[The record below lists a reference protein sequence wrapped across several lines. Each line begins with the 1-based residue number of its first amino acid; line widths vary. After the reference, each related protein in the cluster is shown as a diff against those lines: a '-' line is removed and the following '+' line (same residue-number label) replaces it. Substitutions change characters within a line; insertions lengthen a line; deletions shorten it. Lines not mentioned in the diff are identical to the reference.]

1 MVVTCEI
8 SFDNNKHGTFYAGQ
22 LVSGCVTLK
31 SDKIKEVQ
39 GIYLNSSHAYLIT
52 MEHSFSCQSQVSGVL
67 RIGNSNARKTVS
79 SLVINILPITIKMI
93 D

>member
-1 MVVTCEI
+1 MPASCFKNFEIRQTGRGFRLNKMVVTCEI

-39 GIYLNSSHAYLIT
+39 GIYI
-52 MEHSFSCQSQVSGVL
+52 
-67 RIGNSNARKTVS
+67 
-79 SLVINILPITIKMI
+79 
-93 D
+93 

>member
-39 GIYLNSSHAYLIT
+39 GIYI
-52 MEHSFSCQSQVSGVL
+52 F
-67 RIGNSNARKTVS
+67 K
-79 SLVINILPITIKMI
+79 
-93 D
+93 